1 MASGNPLN
9 TPEHPWEGPRSAAF
23 FERACRVIPGG
34 VNSPVRAF
42 RAVGGGPLFLRRG
55 QGAKVWDEDGR
66 EYLDLVSSWGPLILG
81 HAHPAILEAIE
92 RAARDGTSFGAPTLA
107 EVEFAETIVS
117 AVPSIEMVRLVSS
130 GTEAT
135 MSAVRLAR
143 GYTGRDLI
151 IKFEGCYHGHGDAF
165 LIQAGSGAATF
176 GHPSSPGVTA
186 GTARDTLNAPYN
198 DLAAV
203 EALCAEYRGQIAAII
218 VEPVAANM
226 GCVLPEPDFL
236 EVRAVSVAGRE
247 GMITGGNISE
257 PGFLR
262 GLREICDREG
272 ALLIFDEVITG
283 FRLAYGGAQE
293 RFGVRADLTTL
304 GKIVGGG
311 LPVGAYG
318 GPREIM
324 KSLAPEGPVYQAGTL
339 SGNPLAVAAGR
350 AMLACLRD
358 GAVYKKLESLG
369 ERLRAGME
377 RNIRALGAPASWI
390 SIASLGCLY
399 FHAGP
404 VRSWAE
410 AKRADTKR
418 FGIYFCEMLRQGIY
432 LAPSQFEAGFLSAA
446 HTDEDV
452 DEIIAAGGQAMT
464 VALAEIKATE
474 E

>member
-1 MASGNPLN
+1 LN
-9 TPEHPWEGPRSAAF
+9 TPDHPWEGPRSAAF
-23 FERACRVIPGG
+23 FERGCRVIPGG

-55 QGAKVWDEDGR
+55 QGARVWDEDGR
-66 EYLDLVSSWGPLILG
+66 AYLDLVGSWGPLILG
-81 HAHPAILEAIE
+81 HAHPEILAAIE
-92 RAARDGTSFGAPTLA
+92 RAARDGTSFGAPTRA
-107 EVEFAETIVS
+107 EVEFAETIVT
-117 AVPSIEMVRLVSS
+117 AVPSVEMVRLVSS

-176 GHPSSPGVTA
+176 GHPSSPGVTP

-203 EALCAEYRGQIAAII
+203 EALCALHREQIAAII

-226 GCVLPEPDFL
+226 GCVLPDPDFL
-236 EVRAVSVAGRE
+236 DVRPKPTLGME
-247 GMITGGNISE
+247 GMATGSNISE
-257 PGFLR
+257 PGFLL

-272 ALLIFDEVITG
+272 ALLVFDEVITG

-304 GKIVGGG
+304 GKILGGG

-318 GPREIM
+318 GRRQIM
-324 KSLAPEGPVYQAGTL
+324 QHLAPEGPVYQAGTL

-358 GAVYKKLESLG
+358 GAVYKRLESLG
-369 ERLRAGME
+369 ERLSAGMK
-377 RNIRALGAPASWI
+377 RNIRELGASATWI

-399 FHAGP
+399 FRPGP
-404 VRSWAE
+404 VRTWSE
-410 AKRADTKR
+410 AKEADTKR
-418 FGIYFCEMLRQGIY
+418 FGVYFREMLRQGIY

-446 HTDEDV
+446 HTEEDV
-452 DEIIAAGGQAMT
+452 DQVIAASRQAMT
-464 VALAEIKATE
+464 AAMEA
-474 E
+474 